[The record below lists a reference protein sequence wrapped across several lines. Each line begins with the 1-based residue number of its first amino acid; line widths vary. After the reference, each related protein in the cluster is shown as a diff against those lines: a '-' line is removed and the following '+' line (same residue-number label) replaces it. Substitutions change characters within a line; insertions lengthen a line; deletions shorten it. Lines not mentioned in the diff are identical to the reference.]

1 MRATILYMIAVDVA
15 GRTVASHCATGTLD
29 DFNGILERREQ
40 VRIDGGIV
48 VVMRGREAE
57 AKAGEMATAIEGYIF
72 YEIAALLVLA
82 AGVGFVGLLLRQ
94 PLIVSFIAVGI
105 LAGPSVLNIAQ
116 SDEQIDLLAEL
127 GIAVL
132 LFLVGLKLDFN
143 LVRTLGPVALV
154 TGLGQVVFTTV
165 FGFLIALA
173 LGLDAVT
180 AIYVA
185 IALTFSSTIIIV
197 KLLSD
202 KREID
207 SLHGRIALG
216 FLIVQDIVV
225 VVAMIALSAI
235 GMGGAAAEGENA
247 LTEVLGVLGYGVAML
262 AFVVLFIRYL
272 ANPLVERLSRAPELL
287 VSFAIGWA
295 ALLAAVGHYLGF
307 GKELGGL
314 LAGVSLASTPF
325 REAIAARLASLR
337 DFLLLFFFIAL
348 GASLDLSVLGASVG
362 PAIVL
367 SLFVLIGNPLIVLAI
382 MGAMGY
388 RKRTGFL
395 AGLTVAQI
403 SEFSL
408 IFMAMGVAIGH
419 VAEDALG
426 LVTLVGLVTI
436 AASTYM
442 ITYSHQLYGLFEPAL
457 GVFERRRKT
466 AEDADPPGAASLH
479 DVILF
484 GLGRYGLGIAS
495 ALRDSGRRILGVDFS
510 PEAVRHARAQGFDVV
525 FGDATDPE
533 FLAHLPLARADWLV
547 MAVPEHDTGLTHDDP
562 RQALLRAV
570 RDLGFDGRIAVAA
583 HRDAT
588 AMMLQAERADL
599 ILMPYRDAAFAAAR
613 MITDDARAPDR
624 IVADPEGQKELPA

>member
-1 MRATILYMIAVDVA
+1 MTEA
-15 GRTVASHCATGTLD
+15 
-29 DFNGILERREQ
+29 LE
-40 VRIDGGIV
+40 
-48 VVMRGREAE
+48 A
-57 AKAGEMATAIEGYIF
+57 YLF

-82 AGVGFVGLLLRQ
+82 AGVGFIGLMLRQ

-105 LAGPSVLNIAQ
+105 LAGPSVLGIAR
-116 SDEQIDLLAEL
+116 SDAQIDLLAEL

-143 LVRTLGPVALV
+143 LVRSLGPVSLV
-154 TGLGQVVFTTV
+154 TGLGQVIFTTL

-173 LGLDAVT
+173 LGLDPRT

-185 IALTFSSTIIIV
+185 VALTFSSTIIIV

-225 VVAMIALSAI
+225 VIAMIALSAI
-235 GMGGAAAEGENA
+235 GVGEAASGQNA
-247 LTEVLGVLGYGVAML
+247 FADVARVIGYGLAML
-262 AFVVLFIRYL
+262 TAVIVFIRFL
-272 ANPLVERLSRAPELL
+272 ANPLVERLARAPELL

-408 IFMAMGVAIGH
+408 IFMAMGVTIGH
-419 VAEDALG
+419 VANEALG

-442 ITYSHQLYGLFEPAL
+442 ITFSHRLYAVFEPVL
-457 GVFERRRKT
+457 GVFERRGGTGLRD
-466 AEDADPPGAASLH
+466 DAPANAGDH

-484 GLGRYGLGIAS
+484 GLGRYGLAIAT
-495 ALRDSGRRILGVDFS
+495 ALRDSGQRVLGVDFS
-510 PEAVRHARAQGFDVV
+510 PEAARYAREQGFDVV
-525 FGDATDPE
+525 FGDASDPE
-533 FLAHLPLARADWLV
+533 MLAHLPLQSARWLV
-547 MAVPEHDTGLTHDDP
+547 MAVPEHDTGLSHDDP
-562 RQALLRAV
+562 RLALVKAA
-570 RDLGFDGRIAVAA
+570 RDLGFEGRLALAA
-583 HRDAT
+583 HRDST
-588 AMMLQAERADL
+588 ASLLEEAGADIVML
-599 ILMPYRDAAFAAAR
+599 PFRDAANAAAQ
-613 MITDDARAPDR
+613 MILSGEGVHAAEP
-624 IVADPEGQKELPA
+624 PEPTGQKELPA

>member
-1 MRATILYMIAVDVA
+1 MT
-15 GRTVASHCATGTLD
+15 
-29 DFNGILERREQ
+29 E
-40 VRIDGGIV
+40 
-48 VVMRGREAE
+48 
-57 AKAGEMATAIEGYIF
+57 AIEGYIF

-82 AGVGFVGLLLRQ
+82 AGAGFVGLLLRQ

-105 LAGPSVLNIAQ
+105 IAGPSVLDIAQ
-116 SDEQIDLLAEL
+116 SDVQIDLLAEL

-154 TGLGQVVFTTV
+154 TGLGQVIFTTI

-173 LGLDAVT
+173 LGFDART
-180 AIYVA
+180 AIYIA

-207 SLHGRIALG
+207 ALHGRIALG

-225 VVAMIALSAI
+225 VVAMIVLSAI
-235 GMGGAAAEGENA
+235 GVGGAGDGAVADVF
-247 LTEVLGVLGYGVAML
+247 LVLGYGVAML
-262 AFVVLFIRYL
+262 AAVALFIRYV
-272 ANPLVERLSRAPELL
+272 ANPLVERLSLAPELL

-295 ALLAAVGHYLGF
+295 ALLAALGHYLGF

-362 PAIVL
+362 PALVL
-367 SLFVLIGNPLIVLAI
+367 SLFVLIGNPLIVLI
-382 MGAMGY
+382 LMGLMGY

-408 IFMAMGVAIGH
+408 IFMAMGVTIGH
-419 VAEDALG
+419 VTETALG
-426 LVTLVGLVTI
+426 LVTLVGLLTI

-442 ITYSHQLYGLFEPAL
+442 ISYSHWIYDRLEPLL
-457 GVFERRRKT
+457 GVFERKNPDKLK
-466 AEDADPPGAASLH
+466 EDALETAKPH

-484 GLGRYGLGIAS
+484 GLGRYGLGIGA
-495 ALRDSGRRILGVDFS
+495 ALKDAGLRVLGVDFS
-510 PEAVRHARAQGFDVV
+510 PQAVRHARENGYEVM

-533 FLAHLPLARADWLV
+533 FLANLPLRSVSWLV

-562 RQALLRAV
+562 RQALLRAA
-570 RDLGFDGRIAVAA
+570 RDLGYPGKIAVAA
-583 HRDAT
+583 HRDQT
-588 AMMLQAERADL
+588 VDMLRRANADL
-599 ILMPYRDAAFAAAR
+599 VMMPYRDAAIAAAG
-613 MITDDARAPDR
+613 MILEGQTTPRFTLS
-624 IVADPEGQKELPA
+624 DPEGQKELIA

>member
-1 MRATILYMIAVDVA
+1 VTA
-15 GRTVASHCATGTLD
+15 
-29 DFNGILERREQ
+29 
-40 VRIDGGIV
+40 
-48 VVMRGREAE
+48 
-57 AKAGEMATAIEGYIF
+57 AIEGYIF

-82 AGVGFVGLLLRQ
+82 AGVGFLGLLMRQ

-105 LAGPSVLNIAQ
+105 IAGPSVLDIAH
-116 SDEQIDLLAEL
+116 SDQQIDLLAEL

-154 TGLGQVVFTTV
+154 TGLGQVAFTTV

-173 LGLDAVT
+173 LGLDPTT

-207 SLHGRIALG
+207 ALHGRIALG
-216 FLIVQDIVV
+216 FLIVQDVV
-225 VVAMIALSAI
+225 VVIAMIALSAI
-235 GMGGAAAEGENA
+235 GVGGSGDGQGAVAD
-247 LTEVLGVLGYGVAML
+247 VIRVLGYGLGML
-262 AFVVLFIRYL
+262 AFVVLFIRYI
-272 ANPLVERLSRAPELL
+272 ANPLVERLSLAPELL

-348 GASLDLSVLGASVG
+348 GASLDLSVLGANVV
-362 PAIVL
+362 PAIIL

-382 MGAMGY
+382 MCAMGY

-408 IFMAMGVAIGH
+408 IFMAMGVTVGH
-419 VAEDALG
+419 VTEDALG
-426 LVTLVGLVTI
+426 LVTMVGLVTI

-442 ITYSHQLYGLFEPAL
+442 ITYSHQLYAFFEPAL
-457 GVFERRRKT
+457 RVFERRQPRADESSG
-466 AEDADPPGAASLH
+466 AEAARPH

-495 ALRDSGRRILGVDFS
+495 MLRDSGEHILGVDFS
-510 PEAVRHARAQGFDVV
+510 PEAVRNARAQGYDVV

-533 FLAHLPLARADWLV
+533 FLGHLPLSRARWLV

-562 RQALLRAV
+562 RHALLKAV
-570 RDLGFDGRIAVAA
+570 RDQGYDGKIAVAA
-583 HRDAT
+583 HRDDT
-588 AMMLQAERADL
+588 AETLRAGQADL
-599 ILMPYRDAAFAAAR
+599 VLMPYRDAAFAAAR
-613 MITDDARAPDR
+613 MISGGARVPER
-624 IVADPEGQKELPA
+624 VIEDPEGQKELPA

>member
-1 MRATILYMIAVDVA
+1 MT
-15 GRTVASHCATGTLD
+15 S
-29 DFNGILERREQ
+29 
-40 VRIDGGIV
+40 
-48 VVMRGREAE
+48 
-57 AKAGEMATAIEGYIF
+57 AIESYIF

-82 AGVGFVGLLLRQ
+82 AGVGFLGLLLRQ

-105 LAGPSVLNIAQ
+105 IAGPSVLDIAR
-116 SDEQIDLLAEL
+116 SDEEIDLLAEL

-173 LGLDAVT
+173 LGLDPTT

-207 SLHGRIALG
+207 ALHGRIALG

-235 GMGGAAAEGENA
+235 GVGGAAAEGDNA
-247 LTEVLGVLGYGVAML
+247 VAEVLRVLGYGVAML
-262 AFVVLFIRYL
+262 AFVVLFIRYV

-348 GASLDLSVLGASVG
+348 GASLDLSVLGSSVG

-419 VAEDALG
+419 VAGEALG

-442 ITYSHQLYGLFEPAL
+442 ITYSHQLYEVFEPFL
-457 GVFERRRKT
+457 GVFERRRAET
-466 AEDADPPGAASLH
+466 EDAGQSQDSRGH

-495 ALRDSGRRILGVDFS
+495 ELRDSGKRILGIDFS
-510 PEAVRHARAQGFDVV
+510 PEAVRNARTQGYDVL

-533 FLAHLPLARADWLV
+533 FLGHLPLGQAEWLV
-547 MAVPEHDTGLTHDDP
+547 MAVPEHDTGITHDDP
-562 RQALLRAV
+562 RRALLKAV
-570 RDLGFDGRIAVAA
+570 RDLGYGGKVAVAA
-583 HRDAT
+583 HRDIT
-588 AMMLQAERADL
+588 ADALRADQADL
-599 ILMPYRDAAFAAAR
+599 VLMPYRDAAFAAAK
-613 MITDDARAPDR
+613 MISGDARAPEHG
-624 IVADPEGQKELPA
+624 VADPEGQKELPV

>member
-1 MRATILYMIAVDVA
+1 MT
-15 GRTVASHCATGTLD
+15 
-29 DFNGILERREQ
+29 
-40 VRIDGGIV
+40 
-48 VVMRGREAE
+48 
-57 AKAGEMATAIEGYIF
+57 TAIEGYLF

-82 AGVGFVGLLLRQ
+82 AGVGFVGLMLRQ

-105 LAGPSVLNIAQ
+105 LAGPSVLDIAR

-173 LGLDAVT
+173 LGLDPRT
-180 AIYVA
+180 SLYVA

-225 VVAMIALSAI
+225 VIAMIALSAI
-235 GMGGAAAEGENA
+235 GVGGAAEGEGA
-247 LTEVLGVLGYGVAML
+247 LGDVLRVLGYGLAML
-262 AFVVLFIRYL
+262 GFVILFIRYI
-272 ANPLVERLSRAPELL
+272 ANPLVEGLSRAPELL

-367 SLFVLIGNPLIVLAI
+367 SLFVLIGNPLIVLII
-382 MGAMGY
+382 MSAMGY

-408 IFMAMGVAIGH
+408 IFMAMGVTIGH
-419 VAEDALG
+419 VAEEALG

-442 ITYSHQLYGLFEPAL
+442 ITFSHQLYALFEPVL
-457 GVFERRRKT
+457 GVFDRRGT
-466 AEDADPPGAASLH
+466 AAEPENGPEGAKPH
-479 DVILF
+479 DIILF
-484 GLGRYGLGIAS
+484 GLGRYGLGIAA
-495 ALRDSGRRILGVDFS
+495 ALQGSGQRILGVDFS
-510 PEAVRHARAQGFDVV
+510 PEAVRNARAQGYDAV

-533 FLAHLPLARADWLV
+533 FLAHLPLRRARWLV
-547 MAVPEHDTGLTHDDP
+547 LAVPEHDTGLTHDDP
-562 RQALLRAV
+562 RHALLRAA
-570 RDLGFDGRIAVAA
+570 REAGFEGKVAVAA
-583 HRDAT
+583 HREET
-588 AMMLQAERADL
+588 AQRLMAARADL
-599 ILMPYRDAAFAAAR
+599 VLMPYRDAAFAAAR
-613 MITDDARAPDR
+613 MITEEGAGPGP
-624 IVADPEGQKELPA
+624 IPADPDGQKELPA

>member
-1 MRATILYMIAVDVA
+1 MT
-15 GRTVASHCATGTLD
+15 
-29 DFNGILERREQ
+29 
-40 VRIDGGIV
+40 
-48 VVMRGREAE
+48 EAL
-57 AKAGEMATAIEGYIF
+57 EGYLF

-105 LAGPSVLNIAQ
+105 LAGPSVLDIAQ
-116 SDEQIDLLAEL
+116 SDAQIDLLAEL
-127 GIAVL
+127 GIALL

-154 TGLGQVVFTTV
+154 TGLGQVAFTTV

-173 LGLDAVT
+173 MGLDATT

-207 SLHGRIALG
+207 ALHGRIALG
-216 FLIVQDIVV
+216 FLIVQDVV
-225 VVAMIALSAI
+225 VVIAMIALSAI
-235 GMGGAAAEGENA
+235 GVGAAAGAEGGGA
-247 LTEVLGVLGYGVAML
+247 LGDVARVLGYGVAML
-262 AFVVLFIRYL
+262 GFVVVFIRFV
-272 ANPLVERLSRAPELL
+272 ANPLVERLSAAPELL

-348 GASLDLSVLGASVG
+348 GASLDLSVLGASVW

-419 VAEDALG
+419 VADEALG

-436 AASTYM
+436 AAST
-442 ITYSHQLYGLFEPAL
+442 
-457 GVFERRRKT
+457 
-466 AEDADPPGAASLH
+466 
-479 DVILF
+479 
-484 GLGRYGLGIAS
+484 
-495 ALRDSGRRILGVDFS
+495 
-510 PEAVRHARAQGFDVV
+510 
-525 FGDATDPE
+525 
-533 FLAHLPLARADWLV
+533 
-547 MAVPEHDTGLTHDDP
+547 
-562 RQALLRAV
+562 
-570 RDLGFDGRIAVAA
+570 
-583 HRDAT
+583 
-588 AMMLQAERADL
+588 
-599 ILMPYRDAAFAAAR
+599 
-613 MITDDARAPDR
+613 
-624 IVADPEGQKELPA
+624 

>member
-1 MRATILYMIAVDVA
+1 MTDAL
-15 GRTVASHCATGTLD
+15 
-29 DFNGILERREQ
+29 
-40 VRIDGGIV
+40 
-48 VVMRGREAE
+48 
-57 AKAGEMATAIEGYIF
+57 EGYLF

-82 AGVGFVGLLLRQ
+82 AGIGFIGLLLRQ

-105 LAGPSVLNIAQ
+105 LAGPSALDIAR
-116 SDEQIDLLAEL
+116 SDVQIEFLAEL

-132 LFLVGLKLDFN
+132 LFLVGLKLDFK

-154 TGLGQVVFTTV
+154 TGLGQVIFTTV

-173 LGLDAVT
+173 LGLDPRT

-225 VVAMIALSAI
+225 VLAMIALSAI
-235 GMGGAAAEGENA
+235 GVGGGAGGEG
-247 LTEVLGVLGYGVAML
+247 TLGDMLRVIGYGLAML
-262 AFVVLFIRYL
+262 AGVVVFIRFV
-272 ANPLVERLSRAPELL
+272 ADPLVSRLARAPELL

-295 ALLAAVGHYLGF
+295 ALLAALGHYLGF

-314 LAGVSLASTPF
+314 LAGVSLASTVY

-348 GASLDLSVLGASVG
+348 GSSLDLSVLGASIG

-419 VAEDALG
+419 VAEEALG

-442 ITYSHQLYGLFEPAL
+442 ITFSHRLYAVFEPVL
-457 GVFERRRKT
+457 GVFERRGS
-466 AEDADPPGAASLH
+466 AHAQVDAAADAKAH
-479 DVILF
+479 DIILF
-484 GLGRYGLGIAS
+484 GLGRYGLAIAS
-495 ALRDSGRRILGVDFS
+495 QLQNQGYRVLGVDFS
-510 PEAVRHARAQGFDVV
+510 PQAVRYARRAGFDVV

-533 FLAHLPLARADWLV
+533 MLSHLPIQAAQWLV
-547 MAVPEHDTGLTHDDP
+547 VAVPEHDTGLTHDDA
-562 RQALLRAV
+562 RVSLVKAA
-570 RDLGFDGRIAVAA
+570 RDLGYDGKVALAA
-583 HRDAT
+583 HSADTVDTLDRAG
-588 AMMLQAERADL
+588 ADL
-599 ILMPYRDAAFAAAR
+599 VLLPYRDAALAAAA
-613 MITDDARAPDR
+613 MIAEGGGSPHQVAPE
-624 IVADPEGQKELPA
+624 PTGQKELLS

>member
-1 MRATILYMIAVDVA
+1 MTA
-15 GRTVASHCATGTLD
+15 
-29 DFNGILERREQ
+29 
-40 VRIDGGIV
+40 
-48 VVMRGREAE
+48 
-57 AKAGEMATAIEGYIF
+57 AIEGYIF

-82 AGVGFVGLLLRQ
+82 ASVGFLGLLLRQ

-105 LAGPSVLNIAQ
+105 LAGPSVLDIVH

-165 FGFLIALA
+165 FGFFIALA
-173 LGLDAVT
+173 LGLDART

-185 IALTFSSTIIIV
+185 IALTFSPTIIIV

-207 SLHGRIALG
+207 ALHGRIALG
-216 FLIVQDIVV
+216 FLIVQDVV
-225 VVAMIALSAI
+225 VIVAMIVLSAI
-235 GMGGAAAEGENA
+235 GVGGTAGGEGQFVDVLRVLCYA
-247 LTEVLGVLGYGVAML
+247 LAML
-262 AFVVLFIRYL
+262 AFVMLFIRYI
-272 ANPLVERLSRAPELL
+272 ANPLVARLSRAPELL

-295 ALLAAVGHYLGF
+295 ALLAALGHFLGF

-325 REAIAARLASLR
+325 REAISARLASLR

-348 GASLDLSVLGASVG
+348 GASLDLSILGASIG

-408 IFMAMGVAIGH
+408 IFMTMGVTIGH
-419 VAEDALG
+419 VADGALG

-442 ITYSHQLYGLFEPAL
+442 ITFSHQLYSICEPLL
-457 GVFERRRKT
+457 GFFERRYPTAELEDSKT
-466 AEDADPPGAASLH
+466 AGTLH
-479 DVILF
+479 NVILF
-484 GLGRYGLGIAS
+484 GMGRYGLGIAA
-495 ALRDSGRRILGVDFS
+495 ALKDSGMRVLGVDFS
-510 PEAVRHARAQGFDVV
+510 PEAVRYAGARGFDVV

-533 FLAHLPLARADWLV
+533 FLSHLPLSNAEWLV
-547 MAVPEHDTGLTHDDP
+547 MAVPEHEVGVTQDDP
-562 RQALLRAV
+562 RRTLLKVV
-570 RDLGFDGRIAVAA
+570 RVVGFEGKVAVAA
-583 HRDAT
+583 HREAT
-588 AMMLQAERADL
+588 AEALMDTRADL
-599 ILMPYRDAAFAAAR
+599 VLMPYRDAAFAAAR
-613 MITDDARAPDR
+613 MIAGDTRTPEFALDDP
-624 IVADPEGQKELPA
+624 VGQKELPA